1 MKKIIL
7 IVTMIVV
14 LFVNCDDAGTPSP
27 AQPVKEFSADV
38 AIQWIGLQQE
48 LTKSTPGFDPLVAS
62 RAFAYT
68 GLALYESM
76 VKGMPGYNSVASP
89 RIGSDIN
96 ELPDEGTIHWPASAN
111 AGLALMIKSLYAN
124 TSAGNKQKID
134 SLESALEN
142 KFEKEVS
149 SDIVQRSAAYG
160 RKVAGL
166 IFDWSKT
173 DGGHEAYL
181 SATNGNYMPPT
192 GPGKWIPTP
201 PALSQP
207 IRPYWGNNRS
217 FVANSANSTMP
228 APPPAYSEDENSE
241 FYEAVMELY
250 NISISL
256 TPDDISVVKTW
267 GDLPGN
273 YGTPAHYTNIATQLI
288 QQKGLNL
295 DEAALTFAKHGM
307 AIYEATI
314 CVFKAKYTYNVIRPV
329 SYIQN
334 ELGNDLWTTVI
345 GTPPHPEYP
354 SAHAVIGGA
363 SYVVLESVFGE
374 NCAFVDRT
382 HQHLFGT
389 RSYNSLEA
397 YAGEA
402 AWSRVL
408 GGIHYNFSSEAGLA
422 QGEKVG
428 ALINLIPFKGG
439 SGN

>member
-228 APPPAYSEDENSE
+228 APPP
-241 FYEAVMELY
+241 
-250 NISISL
+250 
-256 TPDDISVVKTW
+256 
-267 GDLPGN
+267 
-273 YGTPAHYTNIATQLI
+273 
-288 QQKGLNL
+288 
-295 DEAALTFAKHGM
+295 
-307 AIYEATI
+307 
-314 CVFKAKYTYNVIRPV
+314 
-329 SYIQN
+329 
-334 ELGNDLWTTVI
+334 
-345 GTPPHPEYP
+345 
-354 SAHAVIGGA
+354 
-363 SYVVLESVFGE
+363 
-374 NCAFVDRT
+374 
-382 HQHLFGT
+382 
-389 RSYNSLEA
+389 
-397 YAGEA
+397 
-402 AWSRVL
+402 
-408 GGIHYNFSSEAGLA
+408 
-422 QGEKVG
+422 
-428 ALINLIPFKGG
+428 
-439 SGN
+439 